1 MIMLDRWLALELFGP
16 MVVRQKAVL
25 DQIEFFQ
32 QVERPIYGGEIDARV
47 VFLGA
52 TVQLVGVEVA
62 AALLNDLQEQRALG
76 GNTLATCAQQTA
88 RLIRCGGLCL
98 RPWLCNAF
106 ASHLQ

>member
-25 DQIEFFQ
+25 DQVEFFQ
-32 QVERPIYGGEIDARV
+32 QVERPIYGGEIDTRV

-76 GNTLATCAQQTA
+76 SNTLAPCAQ
-88 RLIRCGGLCL
+88 
-98 RPWLCNAF
+98 
-106 ASHLQ
+106 